1 MSYFDGDD
9 GKRYTPF
16 GAGSGDRIQR
26 EFGLPHIV
34 RFPIAEDISQAGDGA
49 QRPAVVCTGW
59 SGMKSERKDCQLIL
73 QPSCRTPRFPIPE
86 DISQAGD
93 SAPTECESSSTRKNK
108 SQHTMVCDA
117 SSLHLS
123 MPPLSLAT
131 GGRPLVIDDPSSETA
146 GAFMELGAAVV
157 REVAKLEAM
166 PRNAVR

>member
-1 MSYFDGDD
+1 M
-9 GKRYTPF
+9 RATVC
-16 GAGSGDRIQR
+16 QR
-26 EFGLPHIV
+26 SASQVRHGRTKFNIPWIGL
-34 RFPIAEDISQAGDGA
+34 R
-49 QRPAVVCTGW
+49 
-59 SGMKSERKDCQLIL
+59 
-73 QPSCRTPRFPIPE
+73 
-86 DISQAGD
+86 
-93 SAPTECESSSTRKNK
+93 
-108 SQHTMVCDA
+108 CDA